1 MLRAVNGRSLLV
13 FAGLALLAVLLV
25 VSPVWAV
32 EIRSGE
38 EEVVI
43 GPGDVVEDDLYVTAG
58 EIVVDGTIRGD
69 LVAFGSA
76 ITVNGTVEGD
86 LIAAGQSVEVGGT
99 VERDLMAAGQSVEIG
114 GTVEED
120 ARIAG
125 QALLLDEGALVDD
138 DLLAAGYSLENE
150 PGSTVGGTV
159 LYAGYQA
166 LLSGTVD
173 EDFRGALEALEL
185 DGEVGGD
192 VDVDVD
198 GEGGEPTPPVFAP
211 APRVQIPT
219 VGPGLTLTDSARI
232 GGDLTYE
239 SSTEAQVSPEAQIE
253 GEVVREE
260 RPVTQEQEEEPASP
274 VADAV
279 LDNLRSFIALALV
292 GLLLI
297 WVAPGWIRGLADTL
311 QARPLPSL
319 GWSVLGLVAFVA
331 LMVIILLA
339 TVLLALIF
347 GLLTLG
353 HLVLLAIVLGTLA
366 EVALIVVFFISTN
379 YLAQIVVSFLA
390 GRLLLGRALPN
401 RPAGRVLSLLVGLVL
416 YVVLRAIPVLGPIVG
431 LVVVLLG
438 LGALF
443 GWIWSSFRRDAAQA
457 PPREGAP

>member
-1 MLRAVNGRSLLV
+1 
-13 FAGLALLAVLLV
+13 
-25 VSPVWAV
+25 V

-43 GPGDVVEDDLYVTAG
+43 GLGDVVEDDLYVTSG

-185 DGEVGGD
+185 DGAVGGD

-260 RPVTQEQEEEPASP
+260 RPVTQEDEEPASP
-274 VADAV
+274 VTDAV

-297 WVAPGWIRGLADTL
+297 WVARGWIRGLADTVH
-311 QARPLPSL
+311 ARPLPSL
-319 GWSVLGLVAFVA
+319 GWGVLGLVAFVA
-331 LMVIILLA
+331 LIVIILLA

-366 EVALIVVFFISTN
+366 EAALIVVFLCPRTTSP
-379 YLAQIVVSFLA
+379 
-390 GRLLLGRALPN
+390 R
-401 RPAGRVLSLLVGLVL
+401 
-416 YVVLRAIPVLGPIVG
+416 
-431 LVVVLLG
+431 
-438 LGALF
+438 
-443 GWIWSSFRRDAAQA
+443 SS
-457 PPREGAP
+457 